1 MADGRH
7 LENAKFAISLQ
18 WFECL
23 WDCGEICHH
32 DAKLPPRTLS
42 TVSSLTKMAD
52 RRYFK
57 Y

>member
-32 DAKLPPRTLS
+32 DAKLPLRTLS